1 MRAYCS
7 PSRFAVCCVL
17 LRQIVPR
24 HSPYAL
30 SSLTTC
36 ELYLSIFFLFSRI
49 CLVFYSKIF
58 ISTFWKD
65 LSFLFSSNFSLYR
78 FVIFSFQ
85 CSYFF
90 ECLTLKT
97 KQYRLIRNLCFA
109 FKFLLLRKE
118 VIHPHVPVGI
128 PCYDFTPIIDPT
140 FDSSLHFWLG
150 HRLRVL
156 STLMVWRAVCTR
168 PENVFTAIWLTC
180 DY

>member
-36 ELYLSIFFLFSRI
+36 ELYLSIFFLFLESVWCSTLKSLFR
-49 CLVFYSKIF
+49 LSEKISLF
-58 ISTFWKD
+58 FFFKLFS
-65 LSFLFSSNFSLYR
+65 LSFRYIQFSMFL
-78 FVIFSFQ
+78 
-85 CSYFF
+85 FF
-90 ECLTLKT
+90 ECSTLKT
-97 KQYRLIRNLCFA
+97 KQYRLIRNLIF
-109 FKFLLLRKE
+109 FVLLLRKE

-140 FDSSLHFWLG
+140 FDSSLHCWLG

-156 STLMVWRAVCTR
+156 STLMV
-168 PENVFTAIWLTC
+168 
-180 DY
+180 